1 MIKCLF
7 VVALKTTVAECI
19 TYLDNGVVY
28 VGSQLGD
35 SQLVKVNHFMY
46 LYRILS
52 FNKLEQYLKVMYVS
66 DYVQTVLFIHPFI
79 LQLAIKNYDYLFIE
93 KPKNNIL
100 ISIYCPHY
108 QPTF

>member
-35 SQLVKVNHFMY
+35 SQLVKVNNFMF
-46 LYRILS
+46 LNRISS
-52 FNKLEQYLKVMYVS
+52 FYKLEQYLKVMYVS
-66 DYVQTVLFIHPFI
+66 DYVQTILFIHPFL
-79 LQLAIKNYDYLFIE
+79 LQLAIKNHDYLFIE
-93 KPKNNIL
+93 SQKI
-100 ISIYCPHY
+100 I
-108 QPTF
+108 F